1 MKKNSL
7 IFATAALLVSGGLAG
22 CGTGQASVAGEDE
35 IAETAAV
42 PVEVTMPTRADVYA
56 TYRATATIS
65 SDYDAPVAARVGGEI
80 VELLV
85 EEGDRVQKGQL
96 LARLDGERLRLEMLS
111 ARANLEQARKEYARN
126 TDLAERGLISASM
139 FEGLK
144 YDLDALE
151 ASYELRKLNFDYSGI
166 RAPIAGVVS
175 SREVKLGQN
184 LRVNDV
190 AFRITD
196 TAVLQARLQIPQSE
210 LVKFSAGHTATVEI
224 ASMPD
229 SEFPAIIERI
239 SPTID
244 IRNGTFRAT
253 ARIDNS
259 SGYLAPGMFARFA
272 IAYEVHE
279 NALVVPADAVIE
291 EDEQAT
297 VYVVADGEV
306 SRRVVET
313 GIASGGVVEILNGLA
328 EDETVVVVGH
338 TGLRDGSKVL
348 ASTGQ
353 VDSNIG

>member
-1 MKKNSL
+1 MNKTTL
-7 IFATAALLVSGGLAG
+7 IPVTAVLASFLGLSG

-35 IAETAAV
+35 LAQAAAV
-42 PVEVTMPTRADVYA
+42 PVEVSMPARADVYA

-65 SDYDAPVAARVGGEI
+65 SDYDAPVAARVGGEV

-85 EEGDRVQKGQL
+85 EEGDRVEKGQL

-126 TDLAERGLISASM
+126 MDLAERGLISASM

-151 ASYELRKLNFDYSGI
+151 ANYELRKLNFDYSGI

-175 SREVKLGQN
+175 SREVKLGQA

-196 TAVLQARLQIPQSE
+196 TSVLQAHLQIPQSE
-210 LVKFSAGHTATVEI
+210 LVKFAAGHSATVEI
-224 ASMPD
+224 ASMPG
-229 SEFPAIIERI
+229 SVFPAIIERI

-253 ARIDNS
+253 ARIDNA

-279 NALVVPADAVIE
+279 NALVVPADAVVE

-306 SRRVVET
+306 SRRVIET
-313 GIASGGVVEILNGLA
+313 GIESAGVVEILEGLQ

-348 ASTGQ
+348 ASTGK